1 MQVTF
6 LFKLGLGLGH
16 ELKSGPLLLLIKNLY
31 SDRLRVGKTLVYAS
45 NGESVKKKWVDKS
58 FIDDTYNDSRRES
71 VKVFTNRRMVGK
83 ATFTDPPSDV
93 NNKPWCSDT
102 G

>member
-16 ELKSGPLLLLIKNLY
+16 GLRSGPLLLLIKNLY
-31 SDRLRVGKTLVYAS
+31 SDRQRVGKTLVYAS

-71 VKVFTNRRMVGK
+71 VKVFTDRRMVGK
-83 ATFTDPPSDV
+83 AAFTDPPSDV

>member
-31 SDRLRVGKTLVYAS
+31 SDRQRVGKTLVYAS
-45 NGESVKKKWVDKS
+45 NGESVKKSGSIKVLLM
-58 FIDDTYNDSRRES
+58 TLTMTHVESR
-71 VKVFTNRRMVGK
+71 
-83 ATFTDPPSDV
+83 
-93 NNKPWCSDT
+93 
-102 G
+102 